1 MARRSSSGKM
11 AFIKPRKQVY
21 LNLKKALRFPGKIRQ
36 DKEAFNAMMQAANN
50 PEYKEIAKKMESL
63 IKSAV
68 FNTSPKN
75 TVDWMNEDNRSNLP
89 VKKKRN
95 SSKYYKKAKQ
105 KN

>member
-1 MARRSSSGKM
+1 MAIRSSSGKM

-36 DKEAFNAMMQAANN
+36 DKEAFNAMMQAATN

-63 IKSAV
+63 IQSAV

-75 TVDWMNEDNRSNLP
+75 TVDWMSENKHSNLP
-89 VKKKRN
+89 VKKRN
-95 SSKYYKKAKQ
+95 SSKYYKK
-105 KN
+105 KNKKN

>member
-1 MARRSSSGKM
+1 MARHSSGKM

-75 TVDWMNEDNRSNLP
+75 TVDWMNEDKRSNLL

>member
-1 MARRSSSGKM
+1 MARHSSGKM

-21 LNLKKALRFPGKIRQ
+21 LNLKKARRFPGKIRQ

-50 PEYKEIAKKMESL
+50 PEFKEIAKKMESL
-63 IKSAV
+63 IKSAI

-75 TVDWMNEDNRSNLP
+75 TVDWMIKDKQLNPP
-89 VKKKRN
+89 VKKCSNN
-95 SSKYYKKAKQ
+95 SKFYKKNK